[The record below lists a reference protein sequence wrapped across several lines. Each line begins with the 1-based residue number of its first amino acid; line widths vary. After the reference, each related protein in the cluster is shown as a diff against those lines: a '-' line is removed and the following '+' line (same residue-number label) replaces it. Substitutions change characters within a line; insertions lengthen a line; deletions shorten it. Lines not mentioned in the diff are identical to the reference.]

1 MGFPVPLTDWMAGPA
16 REFFTDTFSSEAARS
31 RPYIDGRRVLDE
43 LGRETRFGRRVWGL
57 LSLELWQ
64 RAFHD
69 REDHFKRLLTT
80 ERTTTTS

>member
-16 REFFTDTFSSEAARS
+16 REYLADLFSSEAARS
-31 RPYIDGRRVLDE
+31 RPYVDSGRLLNE
-43 LGRETRFGRRVWGL
+43 LGHESRYGRRVWGL

-69 REDHFKRLLTT
+69 RENHFKRLLTT
-80 ERTTTTS
+80 ERTATTS